1 MSSEPKPGRRAGPCI
16 GKPSLQR
23 QTEGTS
29 CVFERPGCEIRIL
42 QVDGDKPVLLL
53 DLRHDGFYH
62 QHLELPFVEG
72 KLKRRRSRMGLRPPS
87 PFGWRTLVRC
97 PTAVIP
103 LSLLSLEGRKGTAVE
118 QKPWRRCLLTS
129 VEPRRGGGDIPQTE
143 MCSRTESWAA
153 APSATKESPWRPCPG
168 WWSVKCW
175 TDRWPARGPNDSI
188 WVSDLVTRWA
198 FPMRKA
204 KLRSVELPMKE
215 NMSGRGRNRLYFHEH
230 LP

>member
-29 CVFERPGCEIRIL
+29 CVFERSGCEIRIL

-87 PFGWRTLVRC
+87 PFGWRTLVWC

-103 LSLLSLEGRKGTAVE
+103 LSLLSLGGRKATAVE
-118 QKPWRRCLLTS
+118 QKPWRRCLLPS

-175 TDRWPARGPNDSI
+175 TDRWPARGPN
-188 WVSDLVTRWA
+188 A
-198 FPMRKA
+198 A
-204 KLRSVELPMKE
+204 GE
-215 NMSGRGRNRLYFHEH
+215 NRLCPHTRG
-230 LP
+230 LPVAKGQTVTGERQRVPQLPDRE

>member
-1 MSSEPKPGRRAGPCI
+1 MSSGPKPGRRAGPCI

-23 QTEGTS
+23 RTEGIS
-29 CVFERPGCEIRIL
+29 CVFERHGCEIRIL

-62 QHLELPFVEG
+62 QHLELPYVEG

-87 PFGWRTLVRC
+87 PLQLKNPSSMSDGCYSSIAPFFRREESYSCRTE
-97 PTAVIP
+97 A
-103 LSLLSLEGRKGTAVE
+103 LEA
-118 QKPWRRCLLTS
+118 LLTTVS
-129 VEPRRGGGDIPQTE
+129 WTPSRRGDIPQTE

-175 TDRWPARGPNDSI
+175 TDRWPARGPN
-188 WVSDLVTRWA
+188 A
-198 FPMRKA
+198 A
-204 KLRSVELPMKE
+204 GE
-215 NMSGRGRNRLYFHEH
+215 NRLWPHTRGPPAAKGRTVAGKDNASPNCQTENKWGWTR
-230 LP
+230 PAR